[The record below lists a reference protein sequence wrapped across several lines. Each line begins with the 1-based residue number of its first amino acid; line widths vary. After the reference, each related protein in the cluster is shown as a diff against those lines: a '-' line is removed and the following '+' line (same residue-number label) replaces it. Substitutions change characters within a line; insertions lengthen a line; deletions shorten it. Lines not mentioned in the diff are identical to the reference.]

1 MRALIILSAL
11 GSAQVTDL
19 RGRLDALKSDHI
31 KMACPLGSLE
41 LNATE
46 ARLLAKDAA
55 DVLTKTITH
64 ARDGVARLLN
74 MVDGRVADPRWVAGP
89 LHIDGEC
96 RAKLEAAPVAAAAPP
111 SNESDPGRSGSGQSG
126 GSPHLRG

>member
-11 GSAQVTDL
+11 GSAHVTDL

-46 ARLLAKDAA
+46 ARLLARDAA
-55 DVLTKTITH
+55 DVLTTTITH
-64 ARDGVARLLN
+64 ARDAVAR
-74 MVDGRVADPRWVAGP
+74 MCDGC
-89 LHIDGEC
+89 GED
-96 RAKLEAAPVAAAAPP
+96 V
-111 SNESDPGRSGSGQSG
+111 GGVSG
-126 GSPHLRG
+126 

>member
-11 GSAQVTDL
+11 GSAQMTDL

-46 ARLLAKDAA
+46 ARLLARDAA
-55 DVLTKTITH
+55 DALTTTITH
-64 ARDGVARLLN
+64 ARDGVAR
-74 MVDGRVADPRWVAGP
+74 MCDGCGKHVGGV
-89 LHIDGEC
+89 
-96 RAKLEAAPVAAAAPP
+96 
-111 SNESDPGRSGSGQSG
+111 SGQQLRLG
-126 GSPHLRG
+126 GV